1 MVTLVTVKHSTLE
14 NEVTEQ
20 GWLSP
25 SRILRYVSCA
35 YRADGDVRRK
45 GILSAETVHNRCQ
58 REHRSMQTPVENKGK
73 GLTGAKVFV
82 KVREMRV
89 HLQASIVM
97 ADENEALQRSAQ
109 RGFPGLGRVR

>member
-1 MVTLVTVKHSTLE
+1 MVTLVTLKQSTLVIQV
-14 NEVTEQ
+14 NEQ

-35 YRADGDVRRK
+35 YRADGDVSCK
-45 GILSAETVHNRCQ
+45 GILSVETVYNRCQ
-58 REHRSMQTPVENKGK
+58 REHHSTQTSVENKGK

-82 KVREMRV
+82 KVREVRV

-97 ADENEALQRSAQ
+97 TDEDEALQRSAQ
-109 RGFPGLGRVR
+109 RGFPGLGRVS